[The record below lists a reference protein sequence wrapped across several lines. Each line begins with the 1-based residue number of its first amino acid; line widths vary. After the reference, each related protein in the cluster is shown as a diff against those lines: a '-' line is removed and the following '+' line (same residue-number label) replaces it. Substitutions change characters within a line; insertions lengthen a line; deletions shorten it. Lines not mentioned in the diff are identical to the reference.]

1 MGCAAA
7 TAKRRRR
14 QAVKGYKEMAPM
26 RRPHY
31 ATHSKE
37 VWDRRAQVA
46 AQRRVELA
54 MRSAKRKAKKG

>member
-14 QAVKGYKEMAPM
+14 QAVGGWKNMPKQ

-31 ATHSKE
+31 ATHSSE
-37 VWDRRAQVA
+37 VWDR
-46 AQRRVELA
+46 LN
-54 MRSAKRKAKKG
+54 AKAKERQQMMQARKAKKGGRG